1 MQPSVAI
8 LGASKLRRKFG
19 NKAVRAHHRA
29 GWRVFPVNPN
39 PAEAEI
45 EGLEVY
51 RRLDEVPRPL
61 DRVSVYLPPPVT
73 LDMLDEIAA
82 ARPREVFFNPGTV
95 DDAVRRKAGELGIP
109 SREACSIV
117 DLGMSPSEFPD

>member
-39 PAEAEI
+39 PAELEI
-45 EGLEVY
+45 EGLAVY
-51 RRLDEVPRPL
+51 RRLDAVPRPL

-73 LDMLDEIAA
+73 LDMLDEIVAA
-82 ARPREVFFNPGTV
+82 KPREVFFNPGTV
-95 DDAVRRKAGELGIP
+95 DDAVRRKISELGIP
-109 SREACSIV
+109 AREACSIV